1 MRTANARSAGH
12 GSTGP
17 EASAGRSHATL
28 QAEAG
33 SEEGVWLEA
42 LGWLEDTWV
51 AEFVR
56 VTPWVY
62 SSLEVAHLLGL
73 ALLVGPAALFDLR
86 LLGAGRGAVSVVA
99 AARHLLPVA
108 RAGFAA
114 TGLSGAA
121 MFAAGAREVAG
132 TGAAPVKL
140 VLLMV
145 AGLNIAL
152 FHLGVYRRVHVWDDA
167 RRTPAKARV
176 AGAISLVTWTG
187 VVACGRLIAYT

>member
-1 MRTANARSAGH
+1 MRVTAASSPRHDGTRPHSASLDG
-12 GSTGP
+12 
-17 EASAGRSHATL
+17 A
-28 QAEAG
+28 
-33 SEEGVWLEA
+33 WLEA
-42 LGWLEDTWV
+42 LGWLEGTWG

-62 SSLEVAHLLGL
+62 SSLEVVHLLGL
-73 ALLVGPAALFDLR
+73 ALLVGPAVLFDLR
-86 LLGAGRGAVSVVA
+86 LLGAGRQAVSVVA

-114 TGLSGAA
+114 AALSGVV

-140 VLLMV
+140 ALLV
-145 AGLNIAL
+145 IAGINIAL
-152 FHLGVYRRVHVWDDA
+152 FHRGVYRRVSAWDGA
-167 RRTPAKARV
+167 RRTPAAART
-176 AGAISLVTWTG
+176 AGAVSLVTWTG